1 MPKLITTATPAA
13 IQTTDKVTCIQ
24 ILQTIFSSIKSA
36 HT

>member
-13 IQTTDKVTCIQ
+13 IQTSDKVVCMQ
-24 ILQTIFSSIKSA
+24 ILQTIFSAIKSE